1 MRRKRRSTIIKN
13 IESVNMEIDYDKL
26 AEAIV
31 KANNKQNTEHTKQ
44 EEICN

>member
-1 MRRKRRSTIIKN
+1 MAKKKSNPTVVNN

-31 KANNKQNTEHTKQ
+31 KAQQKA
-44 EEICN
+44 EEQKLLQVQQ